1 MKIFKDY
8 LSPVKLNLFLEVVSR
23 LDDGYH
29 NLESLMTFCKLG
41 DRIRIKKSN
50 KFSFCIEGPFSDNL
64 SKKKNIIL
72 QTISVF
78 EKFLDIKFNVEIVLT
93 KNLPISSGMG
103 GGSSNAAT
111 IVHCLEKLYELK
123 IRKRDLNYLLFSLGA
138 DVPFC
143 YYRKSA
149 IVTGKGEKISFLK
162 NKLLELPIVLINP
175 LVEVSTKKIFENL
188 VFNNEEKKKTIHGKM
203 NSQNFFDYLKKRRN
217 DLQDSAERICPKIK

>member
-1 MKIFKDY
+1 MKDHFQIIY
-8 LSPVKLNLFLEVVSR
+8 Q
-23 LDDGYH
+23 
-29 NLESLMTFCKLG
+29 
-41 DRIRIKKSN
+41 
-50 KFSFCIEGPFSDNL
+50 
-64 SKKKNIIL
+64 KKKNIIL

-188 VFNNEEKKKTIHGKM
+188 VFNNEEKRKPYMEK
-203 NSQNFFDYLKKRRN
+203 
-217 DLQDSAERICPKIK
+217 